1 MQFLLSTDRRFWER
15 LAAFCRPAPSASTLV
30 STVGAILAAVRE
42 EGDAALER
50 FAAQFD
56 GAKLAARRMRVA
68 PRELAAAAVSLAA
81 SERRALHHAWRNV
94 RSFNRRTL
102 PADWSAKNPDGAE
115 VGERHY
121 PIRRCGIYIPGGEVP
136 LVSTVV
142 MTVALARLARVPE
155 IAVCTPPG
163 PDGRVAPALLAALH
177 VLGVTEVYRIG
188 GAQAIG
194 ALAYGT
200 RTVPAVDKIF
210 GPGNAYVVEAK
221 RQVFGTV
228 GVDLLPGPSEVM
240 VIADETARPDF
251 VAADLLAQAEHGSG
265 KEKVFFVT
273 TSSALGRAVKR
284 EVAAQLERL
293 GRASRTRPV
302 MERGALTVI
311 VRSLE
316 EAAAVANDV
325 APEHLELQVA
335 PRAAAKLLRRIT
347 TAGAILV
354 GAETPTVLGDFVAG
368 PSHTLPTG
376 RTGRFFSGLRV
387 TDFLRRTSIVRYNR
401 ESLRRARPTVRAFGE
416 LERLD
421 GHGHSLEIRFGLGVG
436 PRA

>member
-1 MQFLLSTDRRFWER
+1 MKVLSSTDRRFWQTLGSFCSSSTSATD
-15 LAAFCRPAPSASTLV
+15 LATE
-30 STVGAILAAVRE
+30 VGGILAAIRK
-42 EGDAALER
+42 EGDAALVR
-50 FAAQFD
+50 FGAQFD
-56 GAKLAARRMRVA
+56 GVALTPRGLRV
-68 PRELAAAAVSLAA
+68 PTSELASAVLTAP
-81 SERRALHHAWRNV
+81 ERRALQHAWRNV
-94 RSFNRRTL
+94 RAFNRRSL
-102 PADWSAKNPDGAE
+102 PADWSARNPDGAE

-155 IAVCTPPG
+155 IVVCTPPG
-163 PDGRVAPALLAALH
+163 PGGKVSRALLAALH
-177 VLGVTEVYRIG
+177 ALGVTEVYRLG

-240 VIADETARPDF
+240 VIADDTARPDF

-265 KEKVFFVT
+265 KEKVFLVT
-273 TSSALGRAVKR
+273 TSTELCRQVTH
-284 EVAAQLERL
+284 EVDEQMARL
-293 GRASRTRPV
+293 GRAARTRPV
-302 MERGALTVI
+302 MEHGALAII
-311 VRSLE
+311 VGTLD
-316 EAAAVANDV
+316 EAAEVANYV

-335 PRAAAKLLRRIT
+335 PRAAARLLRLVS

-354 GAETPTVLGDFVAG
+354 GPATPTVLGDFVAG

-387 TDFLRRTSIVRYNR
+387 ADFLRRTSVVRYDS
-401 ESLRRARPTVRAFGE
+401 ESLRRARPTVARFSE

-421 GHGHSLEIRFGLGVG
+421 GHGQSLEIRFA
-436 PRA
+436 PKRRPPA